1 MRRFGR
7 IGLIVG
13 ILIVAEIVLAHV
25 TPFKERRLTQGA
37 AAFLGLVA
45 LAVVARGPARDALL
59 LLCSLS
65 FGFVVLESVAVR
77 LEPPGSSWIDAGLRG
92 TRPIVG
98 WGPTRAGTFPQR
110 EVAADGHV
118 IFDTK
123 VTIDDTLMRHTASAT
138 GPGAIAFFGDS
149 FTAGDGI
156 GDADTIT
163 QAFAD
168 DTGRTIPVL
177 NIAFSAWSPSQALA
191 IVRSDLYAPLFAAP
205 RRFVLMTAGWHIQR
219 TACKLFYLRGG
230 PRFALEAGA
239 LVQNGTCGDAMPA
252 IVQDFIRSFALYRVF
267 VEPRLSTITRA
278 DADTYFAIVDA
289 FVKTA
294 KDKYGA
300 QTTIIA
306 MPKAPGVLAATG
318 LTDADYDARLARIG
332 ADVLIDPLSMARHGN
347 PYAIE
352 GDGHPTP
359 LANRVLARLLVEHL
373 ATKTPGVLGDSHAAG
388 R

>member
-1 MRRFGR
+1 MRRVGWL
-7 IGLIVG
+7 GSIVG
-13 ILIVAEIVLAHV
+13 ILVVAEIVLALV
-25 TPFKERRLTQGA
+25 TPFAERRLAQGA
-37 AAFLGLVA
+37 AAFLGLVP
-45 LAVVARGPARDALL
+45 LAIVARGPARDALL
-59 LLCSLS
+59 LLCSLT
-65 FGFVVLESVAVR
+65 FGFVVLEGAAVR

-98 WGPTRAGTFPQR
+98 WGPTKAGTFRQR

-118 IFDTK
+118 VFDTR

-168 DTGRTIPVL
+168 GTGRAIPVL

-191 IVRSDLYAPLFAAP
+191 IVRSDLYAPLLATP

-230 PRFALEAGA
+230 PRFTLKQGA
-239 LVQNGTCGDAMPA
+239 LAQEGACGDGAPA
-252 IVQDFIRSFALYRVF
+252 SVQDFIRSFAMYRVF
-267 VEPRLSTITRA
+267 VEPRLSTINRA

-294 KDKYGA
+294 RDRYGA

-306 MPKAPGVLAATG
+306 MPKAPGVLASTG
-318 LTDADYDARLARIG
+318 LTDADYDARLAGSG

-373 ATKTPGVLGDSHAAG
+373 ARTAPDVLGDLRAAG